1 MNKKNVSI
9 IAGGTSCALLLV
21 FLALRNPPPI
31 SPSGP
36 QSSAKTTLAEL
47 PTSKEQGSF
56 HRYAPARDP
65 KSSTEAARFYYEQRE
80 KMFREYY
87 GDGRIDRPLTVVKSG
102 QGTVSEIVTALGA
115 IRRHET
121 ISALPYVVKLLDHS
135 DKSVQRVAAEVLC
148 FFGDC
153 RGFDFIFDQ
162 RKKEGGFGNWHSL
175 LEKVLVDN
183 GQAAYNDELVKMMR
197 GMDSSS
203 MEQRVES
210 YELAK
215 LLARLGDASG
225 LNIIAEIFQKYPPES
240 PDSVIALEGLSAPQ
254 ARKLAA
260 DLALNGVNDG
270 VKQAAVIVL
279 AKLGDES
286 ARQQILEAAR
296 RVAGLPQPENADGAY
311 KPGLK
316 PEVIGEVTPAWD
328 GNAVFALEHGMEFV
342 DPAQAVPVLRDIAIQ
357 ADNVRFSRKA
367 IELLAK
373 IGDEAART
381 ALWDVARSV
390 QAKRRIFEDTL
401 FTTTGKALM
410 LFGDPTSASL
420 ATTMFSGDKHGMEVS
435 QFLAES
441 RGWDGLFKLDLF
453 Y

>member
-1 MNKKNVSI
+1 MNKKNASI
-9 IAGGTSCALLLV
+9 IAGGGCVLLLV
-21 FLALRNPPPI
+21 FLALRNPPPV

-36 QSSAKTTLAEL
+36 QSSAKTAFAEL
-47 PTSKEQGSF
+47 PASKEQGSF
-56 HRYAPARDP
+56 HRYDPARDP
-65 KSSTEAARFYYEQRE
+65 HSSTEAARSYYEQRE
-80 KMFREYY
+80 KMFREYH
-87 GDGRIDRPLTVVKSG
+87 GDGRIDRPLAVVKSG
-102 QGTVSEIVTALGA
+102 EGTVSEIVTALGA

-121 ISALPYVVKLLDHS
+121 ITALPYVAKLLDHS

-148 FFGDC
+148 FFGDR

-162 RKKEGGFGNWHSL
+162 RKKEGGFSNWHSL
-175 LEKVLVDN
+175 LEKVLVEN
-183 GQAAYNDELVKMMR
+183 GQTAYNDELVKMMR
-197 GMDSSS
+197 GIGSSS

-210 YELAK
+210 YALAK

-240 PDSVIALEGLSAPQ
+240 PDSVIALEGLSTPQ
-254 ARKLAA
+254 AREIAA
-260 DLALNGVNDG
+260 DLALNGGNDG

-286 ARQQILEAAR
+286 AQRQILEAAR
-296 RVAGLPQPENADGAY
+296 RVTGLPQPENADGTY

-316 PEVIGEVTPAWD
+316 PKVIGEVTPAWD
-328 GNAVFALEHGMEFV
+328 GNAVFALEHGMEVV

-357 ADNVRFSRKA
+357 ADNVRFSRTA

-390 QAKRRIFEDTL
+390 QAKRRTFEDTL